1 MNNINTLQ
9 YNFKFMDIKL
19 KLKHLL
25 LMLFLLN
32 MGILNAQQKIKV
44 TGQIVDNNQEAI
56 IGANVLIKGTTI
68 GTITDFNGNFT
79 LDANIGSVLN
89 VTYLGYVPQEV
100 TVTAQQPMVIT
111 LKENAQE
118 LNEVVVVGYGT
129 QKKISTIGAQS
140 GIKVVS
146 ELKQPVANLSTVLAG
161 RVSGIVGLQQ
171 TGEPGNDAANIWVRG
186 IATLGGTSPLIL
198 VDGVER
204 SMDDLNPEDIESF
217 SILKDASA
225 TAVYGVRGANGV
237 IIITTKNG
245 EIGKPRIRAEYT
257 YGFTRFTKLP
267 ELADGITYMQC
278 ANEAATTRGK
288 DPLFSAEKIGMTA
301 SGLDPYLYPN
311 VDWYDQIFNDWGH
324 NQRVSVNVNGGSEN
338 VQYYVSLSYYDEAG
352 LFKVDNMQDYK
363 SEIKYS
369 RYNFNSSLNMK
380 VTPTTN
386 LKLNI
391 KGNMADKNSPYVK
404 SDDIFS
410 AVFRIPAIQMPVIYP
425 GDRVPFLSTGGGLMN
440 PLAELTKKGY
450 RSTTHSKV
458 MADLSLEQKLDFITK
473 GLSFKGMFAYDIENK
488 TYLNRTRSYNT
499 YWADSR
505 DENGELIIVQQGNS
519 VDEYLKLERGT
530 DKNQRKYYMEA
541 ALNYNRT
548 FADAH
553 TVTGMLLFN
562 RSDRSDLNSNSL
574 TYSLPYRS
582 QGLAGRATY
591 SFKDRYMAEVNF
603 GYNGSERFHKSKRF
617 GFFPS
622 AGLAWVVSN
631 ESFWDPF
638 KSVVSKLKLRASYGI
653 VGNDAIGS
661 GRFLYLSDINMN
673 DSKYGANFGYNFD
686 YHRDGISVK
695 RYSDPEITW
704 EKSTK
709 TNFALEFTLFDDLN
723 VTAEY
728 YTERRKSIL
737 QQRASIPASMGLWV
751 QPYANLGEAKG
762 SGVDLSLDYNKYFAN
777 KSWLQLRGNFTY
789 ATSEYMVYEDY
800 EYPGAWWKQ
809 KVGYPTNQTW
819 GYIAEGLFV
828 DDNEVANSPVQFGE
842 YGAGDIKYRD
852 VNKDGKITDLD
863 QVPIGY
869 PKEPEIVYGFGA
881 SYGYKNWDISV
892 FFQGLARESF
902 WIDYNNV
909 SPYFNTVDTKVVG
922 NRVGHN
928 ALAKFIADS
937 HWSEDNRDAYA
948 VWPRLSP
955 TSIENNSKTS
965 TWFMRDGSFLRLKQ
979 LEIGYTIPEKVT
991 NKVGIKNL
999 RFYVTGNNLLCF
1011 SKFKLW
1017 DPEMAG
1023 AGLGYPVQR
1032 VYNVGLNLTF

>member
-473 GLSFKGMFAYDIENK
+473 GLSFKGMFAYDIETK

-603 GYNGSERFHKSKRF
+603 GYNGSENFTPGKRY

-622 AGLAWVVSN
+622 FGAGWVASN
-631 ESFWDPF
+631 EPWFEP
-638 KSVVSKLKLRASYGI
+638 VSDVISLLKIRASYGQ
-653 VGNDAIGS
+653 VGSDQIKIGDTTY
-661 GRFLYLSDINMN
+661 RFGFLSEMSSSSNVYQFGLPNNTYGVTGGKDV
-673 DSKYGANFGYNFD
+673 SKYAVNVGWEVSTKANLGLDLELFRGDLTLNFD
-686 YHRDGISVK
+686 VFK
-695 RYSDPEITW
+695 
-704 EKSTK
+704 
-709 TNFALEFTLFDDLN
+709 
-723 VTAEY
+723 
-728 YTERRKSIL
+728 ERREDIFI
-737 QQRASIPASMGLWV
+737 QRQSIPATAGINV
-751 QPYANLGEAKG
+751 VVTGNLGIVENKG
-762 SGVDLSLDYNKYFAN
+762 FEVNADFNKRFGDFIWGVKGNLSYNKN
-777 KSWLQLRGNFTY
+777 KIIEDDTPSKPYPWMESRG
-789 ATSEYMVYEDY
+789 TS
-800 EYPGAWWKQ
+800 
-809 KVGYPTNQTW
+809 VGQRL
-819 GYIAEGLFV
+819 GYICDGFYT
-828 DDNEVANSPVQFGE
+828 DDDINNPDVAKTVEPVM
-842 YGAGDIKYRD
+842 AGDLKYRD
-852 VNKDGKITDLD
+852 LNGDNVIDDYDKTYIGKGT
-863 QVPIGY
+863 VPN
-869 PKEPEIVYGFGA
+869 IVYGFGTTA
-881 SYGYKNWDISV
+881 EWKGFSLGA
-892 FFQGLARESF
+892 FFQGVGSCDIFMNGTDFVPFENATARGNLFSNITDRWTE
-902 WIDYNNV
+902 NN
-909 SPYFNTVDTKVVG
+909 PRQD
-922 NRVGHN
+922 
-928 ALAKFIADS
+928 AL
-937 HWSEDNRDAYA
+937 Y
-948 VWPRLSP
+948 PRLAISGTNQNYA
-955 TSIENNSKTS
+955 TSDHWIKN
-965 TWFMRDGSFLRLKQ
+965 GAFLRLKT
-979 LEIGYTIPEKVT
+979 LDFGYTIPKT
-991 NKVGIKNL
+991 ITSKWHISNL
-999 RFYVTGNNLLCF
+999 RFYVLATNVFTISGF
-1011 SKFKLW
+1011 DMW
-1017 DPEMAG
+1017 DPELG
-1023 AGLGYPVQR
+1023 NGTGTKYPNISTYSLGLSFQ
-1032 VYNVGLNLTF
+1032 F

>member
-1 MNNINTLQ
+1 
-9 YNFKFMDIKL
+9 
-19 KLKHLL
+19 
-25 LMLFLLN
+25 MLFLLN

-410 AVFRIPAIQMPVIYP
+410 AVFRM
-425 GDRVPFLSTGGGLMN
+425 RT
-440 PLAELTKKGY
+440 PL
-450 RSTTHSKV
+450 
-458 MADLSLEQKLDFITK
+458 
-473 GLSFKGMFAYDIENK
+473 
-488 TYLNRTRSYNT
+488 
-499 YWADSR
+499 
-505 DENGELIIVQQGNS
+505 
-519 VDEYLKLERGT
+519 
-530 DKNQRKYYMEA
+530 
-541 ALNYNRT
+541 
-548 FADAH
+548 
-553 TVTGMLLFN
+553 
-562 RSDRSDLNSNSL
+562 
-574 TYSLPYRS
+574 
-582 QGLAGRATY
+582 
-591 SFKDRYMAEVNF
+591 
-603 GYNGSERFHKSKRF
+603 
-617 GFFPS
+617 
-622 AGLAWVVSN
+622 
-631 ESFWDPF
+631 
-638 KSVVSKLKLRASYGI
+638 
-653 VGNDAIGS
+653 
-661 GRFLYLSDINMN
+661 
-673 DSKYGANFGYNFD
+673 
-686 YHRDGISVK
+686 
-695 RYSDPEITW
+695 
-704 EKSTK
+704 
-709 TNFALEFTLFDDLN
+709 
-723 VTAEY
+723 
-728 YTERRKSIL
+728 
-737 QQRASIPASMGLWV
+737 
-751 QPYANLGEAKG
+751 
-762 SGVDLSLDYNKYFAN
+762 
-777 KSWLQLRGNFTY
+777 
-789 ATSEYMVYEDY
+789 
-800 EYPGAWWKQ
+800 
-809 KVGYPTNQTW
+809 
-819 GYIAEGLFV
+819 
-828 DDNEVANSPVQFGE
+828 
-842 YGAGDIKYRD
+842 
-852 VNKDGKITDLD
+852 
-863 QVPIGY
+863 
-869 PKEPEIVYGFGA
+869 
-881 SYGYKNWDISV
+881 
-892 FFQGLARESF
+892 
-902 WIDYNNV
+902 
-909 SPYFNTVDTKVVG
+909 
-922 NRVGHN
+922 
-928 ALAKFIADS
+928 
-937 HWSEDNRDAYA
+937 
-948 VWPRLSP
+948 
-955 TSIENNSKTS
+955 
-965 TWFMRDGSFLRLKQ
+965 
-979 LEIGYTIPEKVT
+979 
-991 NKVGIKNL
+991 
-999 RFYVTGNNLLCF
+999 
-1011 SKFKLW
+1011 
-1017 DPEMAG
+1017 
-1023 AGLGYPVQR
+1023 
-1032 VYNVGLNLTF
+1032 